1 MSPTPTA
8 LDVARAL
15 IAFPSVTP
23 VDGGA
28 LPYLRDLLVR
38 GGFRAEL
45 VTFEA
50 PGTPAVLNLY
60 ARIGS
65 GPPNLVFA
73 GHTDV
78 VPPGDVARWRFDPFS
93 AAVADGFLWG
103 RGACDMKGGV
113 AAAVAAALR
122 FVAGADS
129 PPTDGRPSGRGRR
142 PPSQG
147 SISFLVTGDEE
158 GPSING
164 TVKLID
170 WALSK
175 GEAFDHCIV
184 GEPTSGALLGDTI
197 KNGRR
202 GSLTG
207 RLVLH
212 GRQGHV
218 AYPHIADNPIRALA
232 PVLSALHAPPL
243 DSGGADFDPSNL
255 EVVSVDVGNPA
266 ANVIPGEVRLVFNI
280 RFNDA
285 WTPESLSA
293 EIARRV
299 GAAAGAAR
307 FTLTFDPTN
316 AVAFL
321 TKRGPFTDLVAA
333 AVEDVT
339 GRRAALSTSGGTS
352 DARFI
357 KTICP
362 VVELGLVNA
371 TIHGVD
377 ERVALD
383 DIEGLTR
390 IYERVLER
398 YFETSVP

>member
-1 MSPTPTA
+1 MRLAPPSA
-8 LDVARAL
+8 LDIARAL

-23 VDGGA
+23 TDGGA

-38 GGFRAEL
+38 AGFEAEL
-45 VTFEA
+45 VTFRA
-50 PGTPAVLNLY
+50 LGTPDVLNLY
-60 ARIGS
+60 ARFGSS
-65 GPPNLVFA
+65 GPNLAFA

-78 VPPGDVARWRFDPFS
+78 VPPGDVSRWRFEPFS
-93 AAVADGFLWG
+93 ATVADGQIWG
-103 RGACDMKGGV
+103 RGACDMKGGL
-113 AAAVAAALR
+113 AASVAAALR
-122 FVAGADS
+122 FIAAGS
-129 PPTDGRPSGRGRR
+129 PP
-142 PPSQG
+142 G

-158 GPSING
+158 GPAING

-170 WALSK
+170 WALAR
-175 GEAFDHCIV
+175 GERFDHCIV
-184 GEPTSGALLGDTI
+184 GEPTCVASLGDTI

-207 RLVLH
+207 RLTLH

-218 AYPHIADNPIRALA
+218 AYPHIANNPIRSLA
-232 PVLSALHAPPL
+232 PILSALFAPPL
-243 DSGGADFDPSNL
+243 DSGGTDFDPSNL
-255 EVVSVDVGNPA
+255 EVVSVDVGNAA
-266 ANVIPGEVRLVFNI
+266 ANVIPAEVRLVFNI

-285 WTPESLSA
+285 WTPETLSA

-299 GAAAGAAR
+299 GAAAGEAR

-321 TKRGPFTDLVAA
+321 TKRGPFTDLVAG

-339 GRRAALSTSGGTS
+339 GRRPRLSTGGGTS

-357 KTICP
+357 KTVCP

-371 TIHGVD
+371 TIHAVD
-377 ERVALD
+377 ERVPLED
-383 DIEGLTR
+383 LEGLTR
-390 IYERVLER
+390 IYERALER
-398 YFETSVP
+398 YFAASGS

>member
-8 LDVARAL
+8 LEIARAL

-38 GGFRAEL
+38 GGFKAEL

-50 PGTPAVLNLY
+50 AGTSDVLNLY

-65 GPPNLVFA
+65 RAPNLVFA

-78 VPPGDVARWRFDPFS
+78 VPPGDAARWRFDPFS

-122 FVAGADS
+122 FVAG
-129 PPTDGRPSGRGRR
+129 GELR
-142 PPSQG
+142 G

-158 GPSING
+158 GPSVNG
-164 TVKLID
+164 TAKLID
-170 WALSK
+170 WALGK
-175 GEAFDHCIV
+175 GETFDHCIV

-207 RLVLH
+207 RLALH

-218 AYPHIADNPIRALA
+218 AYPHIADNPIHALA

-243 DSGGADFDPSNL
+243 DAGGADFEPSNL
-255 EVVSVDVGNPA
+255 EVVTVDVGNPA
-266 ANVIPGEVRLVFNI
+266 ANVIPDEVRLVFNI

-293 EIARRV
+293 EIARRIE
-299 GAAAGAAR
+299 AAAGGAR
-307 FTLTFDPTN
+307 FRLTFDPTN

-339 GRRAALSTSGGTS
+339 GRRPALSTSGGTS

-362 VVELGLVNA
+362 VVELGLTNA
-371 TIHGVD
+371 TIHAVD
-377 ERVALD
+377 ERVALG
-383 DIEGLTR
+383 DIEGLER
-390 IYERVLER
+390 IYARVFER
-398 YFETSVP
+398 YFAASVP

>member
-1 MSPTPTA
+1 MSSPPSA
-8 LDVARAL
+8 LDIARAL

-23 VDGGA
+23 ADGGG

-38 GGFRAEL
+38 SGFKAEL
-45 VTFEA
+45 VTFRA
-50 PGTPAVLNLY
+50 PGTPDVLNLY
-60 ARIGS
+60 ARFGS
-65 GPPNLVFA
+65 SRPNLAFA

-78 VPPGDVARWRFDPFS
+78 VPPGDVSRWRFDPFS
-93 AAVADGFLWG
+93 ATVADGQLWG
-103 RGACDMKGGV
+103 RGACDMKGGL
-113 AAAVAAALR
+113 AASIAAALR
-122 FVAGADS
+122 FISTGS
-129 PPTDGRPSGRGRR
+129 LS
-142 PPSQG
+142 G
-147 SISFLVTGDEE
+147 SISFLITGDEE

-170 WALSK
+170 WALAR
-175 GEAFDHCIV
+175 GERFDHCIV
-184 GEPTSGALLGDTI
+184 GEPTCVTALGDTI

-207 RLVLH
+207 RLTLH

-232 PVLSALHAPPL
+232 PVLSALFSPL
-243 DSGGADFDPSNL
+243 DAGGPDFEPSNL

-285 WTPESLSA
+285 WMPETLSA

-299 GAAAGAAR
+299 EAAAGEAR

-321 TKRGPFTDLVAA
+321 TKRGPFTDLVAH

-339 GRRAALSTSGGTS
+339 GRRPALSTNGGTS

-357 KTICP
+357 KAVCP

-371 TIHGVD
+371 TIHAVD
-377 ERVALD
+377 ERVPLED
-383 DIEGLTR
+383 LEILTR
-390 IYERVLER
+390 IYERALER
-398 YFETSVP
+398 YFAASGS

>member
-1 MSPTPTA
+1 MSLPPSA
-8 LDVARAL
+8 LEIARAL

-23 VDGGA
+23 ADGGA

-38 GGFRAEL
+38 SGFKAEL
-45 VTFEA
+45 VKFRA
-50 PGTPAVLNLY
+50 PGTPDVLNLY
-60 ARIGS
+60 ARFGS
-65 GPPNLVFA
+65 SAPNLAFA

-78 VPPGDVARWRFDPFS
+78 VPPGDVSRWRFDPFS
-93 AAVADGFLWG
+93 ATVADGQLWG
-103 RGACDMKGGV
+103 RGACDMKGAL
-113 AAAVAAALR
+113 AASIAAALR
-122 FVAGADS
+122 FISTG
-129 PPTDGRPSGRGRR
+129 PLF
-142 PPSQG
+142 G

-158 GPSING
+158 GPAING

-170 WALSK
+170 WALAR
-175 GEAFDHCIV
+175 GERFDHCIV
-184 GEPTSGALLGDTI
+184 GEPTCVTTLGDTI

-207 RLVLH
+207 RLTLH

-232 PVLSALHAPPL
+232 PVLSALFAPPL
-243 DSGGADFDPSNL
+243 DSGSPDFEPSNL
-255 EVVSVDVGNPA
+255 EVVSVDVGNTA

-285 WTPESLSA
+285 WTPETLSA

-299 GAAAGAAR
+299 GAEAGDAR

-316 AVAFL
+316 ALAFL
-321 TKRGPFTDLVAA
+321 TKRGPFTDLVAS

-339 GRRAALSTSGGTS
+339 GRRPTLSTHGGTS

-357 KTICP
+357 KTVCP

-371 TIHGVD
+371 TIHAVD
-377 ERVALD
+377 ERVPLEDLD
-383 DIEGLTR
+383 GLTR
-390 IYERVLER
+390 IYERAFER
-398 YFETSVP
+398 YFAASGP